1 MRIQAAVAVMLAA
14 VLGGCMF
21 TDEDSGPAST
31 PTSDPTAAGREATRS
46 IWGVVPSAP
55 RRKADLKPEL
65 IQGAAIAVSA
75 DTLLADCRAT
85 EGRSSVGLVRHNKY
99 RIAKVT
105 HDGARQVCLLTVSE
119 GPLSPAA
126 GYRSFADLRV
136 GEPVTALASRTS
148 AEVVLARGWLVG
160 KGANGDPF
168 LEASSL
174 VPPGTRSAVL
184 VDGFG
189 NLIGVGS
196 AGPVAD
202 GMLLA
207 SPVGTTAGPF
217 LANRDLGNS
226 RRFSRP

>member
-1 MRIQAAVAVMLAA
+1 MFGAPIPPSERPPPLRSIRQMPSSAPDVPWSHDVFTYRTGPLAGTNMASSRLEGCGGDGGHTGGGEMRIQAAVAVMLAA

-105 HDGARQVCLLTVSE
+105 HDGAGQVCLLTVSE

-136 GEPVTALASRTS
+136 GEPVTALASHTS
-148 AEVVLARGWLVG
+148 AEVALVRG
-160 KGANGDPF
+160 
-168 LEASSL
+168 
-174 VPPGTRSAVL
+174 
-184 VDGFG
+184 
-189 NLIGVGS
+189 
-196 AGPVAD
+196 AGW
-202 GMLLA
+202 
-207 SPVGTTAGPF
+207 
-217 LANRDLGNS
+217 
-226 RRFSRP
+226 